1 MLSAGRGRCA
11 ASLLSLRYCP
21 PPMTKRLLLFLLTA
35 LLLLVGTALTAC
47 GDDDDDDDGGGGGAQ
62 TTATADLETLKPG
75 TLVVGSDIPYPPFEQ
90 GRPPD
95 YDGFDMDLINEIATR
110 LDLETEIKDTPFD
123 TIFRDLA
130 QGKFDVVISG
140 STITDEREQAVD
152 FGDPYFLAEQSLLV
166 QEDSDIQTIDD
177 LAGRTVGVQKGTTG
191 EAYVKEEQP
200 DATVRSYG
208 ELDDAYNALVAG
220 QVEAVMFD
228 LPGNQEAAETKE
240 GLEVRETY
248 DTGEEFGIAFQE
260 DADALREAV
269 NGALQE
275 MKDDGTFAEMYS
287 EWFKKDPPKS
297 ILTATHTPE

>member
-1 MLSAGRGRCA
+1 M
-11 ASLLSLRYCP
+11 
-21 PPMTKRLLLFLLTA
+21 RLTRIA
-35 LLLLVGTALTAC
+35 LLLIAALLLAFTAAGC
-47 GDDDDDDDGGGGGAQ
+47 GDDDDDDNGAGGPD
-62 TTATADLETLKPG
+62 TTELDTLKSG

-90 GRPPD
+90 GRAPD
-95 YDGFDMDLINEIATR
+95 YDGFDIELINELATR

-177 LAGRTVGVQKGTTG
+177 LAGGTVGVQKGTTG
-191 EAYVKEEQP
+191 EAYVREEAP

-208 ELDDAYNALVAG
+208 ELDDAFNALVAG
-220 QVEAVMFD
+220 QVDAVMFD
-228 LPGNQEAAETKE
+228 LPGTQEAARTKE
-240 GLEVRETY
+240 GLEVRESY

-269 NGALQE
+269 NGALAE
-275 MKDDGTFAEMYS
+275 MTDDGTFAELYK
-287 EWFKKDPPKS
+287 EWFNKDPPRE
-297 ILTATHTPE
+297 ILTSTHTPE